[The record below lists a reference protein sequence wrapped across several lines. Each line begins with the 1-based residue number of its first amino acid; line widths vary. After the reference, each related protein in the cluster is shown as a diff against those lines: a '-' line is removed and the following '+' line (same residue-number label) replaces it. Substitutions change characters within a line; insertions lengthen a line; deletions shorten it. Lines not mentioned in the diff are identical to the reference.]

1 MSLLTVGILSLLYK
15 IVGFSVPKNNMLTP
29 PGMPTRYK
37 IIALPRRRS
46 YFSLRT
52 HPWSMDEDLKRFRVD
67 VGYCKSCLGM
77 QGGREQR
84 VYRFPNGY
92 GASLI
97 SAPRLGGPERW
108 TIMALRFD
116 GDDYDTVEVPGIE
129 NGTTSDWN
137 ASLQMLN
144 SIMSQPHF

>member
-1 MSLLTVGILSLLYK
+1 
-15 IVGFSVPKNNMLTP
+15 
-29 PGMPTRYK
+29 
-37 IIALPRRRS
+37 
-46 YFSLRT
+46 
-52 HPWSMDEDLKRFRVD
+52 
-67 VGYCKSCLGM
+67 M

-116 GDDYDTVEVPGIE
+116 GDDYETADLPGIE
-129 NGTTSDWN
+129 NGTKADMS
-137 ASLQMLN
+137 ALLKLLKV
-144 SIMSQPHF
+144 IFSQPHF

>member
-1 MSLLTVGILSLLYK
+1 
-15 IVGFSVPKNNMLTP
+15 
-29 PGMPTRYK
+29 
-37 IIALPRRRS
+37 
-46 YFSLRT
+46 
-52 HPWSMDEDLKRFRVD
+52 MDEDLKRFRVD

-108 TIMALRFD
+108 TIMSLRFE
-116 GDDYDTVEVPGIE
+116 GDEYVTVNVPGIE
-129 NGTTSDWN
+129 NGTTSDWS
-137 ASLQMLN
+137 ASLHMLN
-144 SIMSQPHF
+144 VIMSQPHF

>member
-1 MSLLTVGILSLLYK
+1 MVEEL
-15 IVGFSVPKNNMLTP
+15 
-29 PGMPTRYK
+29 
-37 IIALPRRRS
+37 
-46 YFSLRT
+46 
-52 HPWSMDEDLKRFRVD
+52 ERFRVD

-97 SAPRLGGPERW
+97 SAPRLGGPDRW

-116 GDDYDTVEVPGIE
+116 GDEYVTVNVPGIE
-129 NGTTSDWN
+129 NGAAVHEDVYRR
-137 ASLQMLN
+137 MLD
-144 SIMSQPHF
+144 IIISQPHF